1 MKIVAIIQARMNSS
15 RLPGKV
21 LRRLGNET
29 VLARIARSALRAES
43 LDDVVV
49 ATSTDKKDDP
59 VIAECERNIFTSF
72 RGSEIDVLS
81 RFYHAAVTV
90 EADTIVRITADCPL
104 FDGLLLETMIKRF
117 ISLNE
122 QVPCVDY
129 LSNTQRRTY
138 PRGLDIEI
146 FSMAALKTAFEM
158 ASEGYEREHVTP
170 FFYQL
175 AGRFRLY
182 SFEGEQDN
190 SKYRWTLDTAED
202 WMFMETL
209 HTTLELECGA
219 GPWSTSA
226 ILSLLEKHPEISS
239 INSSV
244 KQKTI

>member
-21 LRRLGNET
+21 LRRLGGET
-29 VLARIARSALRAES
+29 VLAGIARSAKRAES
-43 LDDVVV
+43 LNEIVV
-49 ATSTDKKDDP
+49 ATSTDQKDNP
-59 VIAECERNIFTSF
+59 IIAECERNILTTF
-72 RGSEIDVLS
+72 RGSETDVLA
-81 RFYHAAVTV
+81 RFYQAAVAA

-104 FDGLLLETMIKRF
+104 FDGLLLEAMIKRF
-117 ISLNE
+117 VSLNSP
-122 QVPCVDY
+122 VPRVDY

-146 FSMAALKTAFEM
+146 FSMAALRIAFEM
-158 ASEGYEREHVTP
+158 TGEGYEREHVTP
-170 FFYQL
+170 YFYQL

-190 SKYRWTLDTAED
+190 SKHRWTLDTAED

-209 HTTLELECGA
+209 HITLERECGA
-219 GPWSTSA
+219 GPWSTSV
-226 ILSLLEKHPEISS
+226 ILSLLERHPEISN
-239 INSSV
+239 INSDV